1 MFLVIEW
8 MRGCQL
14 NKTLIYKIYF
24 QECVSNKLNGHIEKK
39 KHSHWVLVHLVLEYT
54 VGHIR
59 APLIKQHF
67 ISAAELL
74 SKQRGQEFL
83 RLFYGKYAL
92 CLTLRSSQDVNS

>member
-39 KHSHWVLVHLVLEYT
+39 
-54 VGHIR
+54 
-59 APLIKQHF
+59 
-67 ISAAELL
+67 
-74 SKQRGQEFL
+74 
-83 RLFYGKYAL
+83 AL
-92 CLTLRSSQDVNS
+92 ALGFGTFGA